1 MHININDITHTENR
15 LKIKKKNNK
24 QINNRTTKMIY

>member
-15 LKIKKKNNK
+15 LKIKKKTINK
-24 QINNRTTKMIY
+24 LIIAQLK